1 MIMGKISVYHCKI
14 NSLFEGLEGLLLVI
28 IPEVSYSVSTQNVL

>member
-1 MIMGKISVYHCKI
+1 MGKISVYQCKI
-14 NSLFEGLEGLLLVI
+14 NSIFEGLEGLLLVI